1 MALKNHKKTITRIF
15 ILLVVMT
22 LICMGVFACT
32 NYLEQQSKAFVD
44 MSKVQL
50 IQLDEPESDAPAMK
64 ITTTA
69 GTIVAELFPEQAPA
83 YVKQFTEL
91 AESGYYDDTY
101 VFSVEKGVYFEA
113 GSPNADGSLDS
124 DADGTYE
131 KVERETSGDLW
142 PFRGA
147 FCVPTTSKE
156 GNILDRFTGRMTSY
170 CGTRPLC
177 SVQFYRFRRFHQR
190 GVAVGFRKCRK
201 NQRCISGTRRRA
213 ELLPA
218 DDCLCT
224 GLRGRKL
231 RYH

>member
-83 YVKQFTEL
+83 YVKQITEL
-91 AESGYYDDTY
+91 AESGYNDDT
-101 VFSVEKGVYFEA
+101 
-113 GSPNADGSLDS
+113 
-124 DADGTYE
+124 
-131 KVERETSGDLW
+131 KV
-142 PFRGA
+142 
-147 FCVPTTSKE
+147 
-156 GNILDRFTGRMTSY
+156 
-170 CGTRPLC
+170 
-177 SVQFYRFRRFHQR
+177 
-190 GVAVGFRKCRK
+190 
-201 NQRCISGTRRRA
+201 
-213 ELLPA
+213 
-218 DDCLCT
+218 
-224 GLRGRKL
+224 
-231 RYH
+231 

>member
-1 MALKNHKKTITRIF
+1 
-15 ILLVVMT
+15 MT

-147 FCVPTTSKE
+147 FCSADDLQGGQHFRPLHRQ
-156 GNILDRFTGRMTSY
+156 NDLLLRY
-170 CGTRPLC
+170 PLC
-177 SVQFYRFRRFHQR
+177 SVQFYRFR
-190 GVAVGFRKCRK
+190 
-201 NQRCISGTRRRA
+201 
-213 ELLPA
+213 
-218 DDCLCT
+218 
-224 GLRGRKL
+224 
-231 RYH
+231 